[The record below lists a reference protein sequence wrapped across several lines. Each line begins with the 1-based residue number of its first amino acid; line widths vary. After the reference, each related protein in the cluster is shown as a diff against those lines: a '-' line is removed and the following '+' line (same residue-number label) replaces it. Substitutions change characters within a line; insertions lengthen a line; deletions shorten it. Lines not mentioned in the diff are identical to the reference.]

1 MMGEDLLRLLLIRHG
16 ETDWNAGGRF
26 QGQLD
31 IELNEEGRRQAQA
44 LAARLAPEPL
54 DVVYTSDLARA
65 RDTAQHIIDRQRASG
80 EQNALDLRPDPRL
93 RELNL
98 GDWQGLTYAQI
109 EAQDPERLAAWD
121 ADRVN
126 YRLPG
131 GESLRQVAD
140 RVRAVLDDV
149 RQGNGADDGPENQT
163 IALVTHGLT
172 LRILLCLLLS
182 HPLSGYWQFSAYNTS
197 VTEVLLRDAGAVLVR
212 LNDTHHLKPHSGR
225 ARTLPV

>member
-1 MMGEDLLRLLLIRHG
+1 MEENVLRLLLIRHG

-31 IELNEEGRRQAQA
+31 IALNEEGRRQAQA

-54 DVVYTSDLARA
+54 DVVYSSDLSRA
-65 RDTAQHIIDRQRASG
+65 RDTAQHIIDRQRAGG
-80 EQNALDLRPDPRL
+80 ENNGLDLRPDPRL

-109 EAQDPERLAAWD
+109 EAQDSERLAAWD
-121 ADRVN
+121 ADRVD

-131 GESLRQVAD
+131 GESLRQVAE
-140 RVRAVLDDV
+140 RVRAVLVDL
-149 RQGNGADDGPENQT
+149 RQDHDTDDGHEDQT

-172 LRILLCLLLS
+172 LRIVLCLLLS
-182 HPLSGYWQFSAYNTS
+182 HPLSGYWQFSVYNTS
-197 VTEVLLRDAGAVLVR
+197 VTEVLLRHEGAVLVT